1 MPTRYCPLLLS
12 VICLLWIT
20 SSYATQPQA
29 PAKPLT
35 VAVLDFGNDKS
46 GRLTADLIA
55 AQLQSPSVSVID
67 REMARAAARGAGYEG
82 SLNLSVTDARDL
94 GAATGCEFYIL
105 GDRQTLRRSP
115 SSGAPY
121 FEAYV
126 SIFIVSTNTGRLV
139 SWERPVFEAP
149 SAEAAN
155 QQLLAELQKEETR
168 QRYLTRLTRAHDE
181 EVKARRVSVE
191 HDTPIIEES
200 DQQIFGTTL
209 IRAPRPYRRLKP
221 GYPDS
226 AARADATGTVDV
238 LVELDKDG
246 EVSHADVAR
255 WAGFGLDD
263 AALNTVRQLHF
274 YPAMQGGVAIPVRVL
289 LRYNF
294 RRPK

>member
-1 MPTRYCPLLLS
+1 MPRLYQLLLPF
-12 VICLLWIT
+12 VICVLSIT
-20 SSYATQPQA
+20 SAYATQPQA
-29 PAKPLT
+29 PSRPLT
-35 VAVLDFGNDKS
+35 VAILDFGSGKS
-46 GRLTADLIA
+46 GRLAADLIA
-55 AQLQSPSVSVID
+55 GQLQSTSVSVID
-67 REMARAAARGAGYEG
+67 RDLARVAAHGARYEG
-82 SLNLSVTDARDL
+82 SLNLSVAEARDL
-94 GAATGCEFYIL
+94 GVAIGCEFYIL
-105 GDRQTLRRSP
+105 GDRQTLRRSG

-121 FEAYV
+121 FEAYA

>member
-1 MPTRYCPLLLS
+1 MLRRHQPLLLF
-12 VICLLWIT
+12 VICLLWVT
-20 SSYATQPQA
+20 SGYATQPQA
-29 PAKPLT
+29 PSKPLT
-35 VAVLDFGNDKS
+35 VAILDFGNGKL

-55 AQLQSPSVSVID
+55 SQLQSSSVSVID
-67 REMARAAARGAGYEG
+67 RDMARVAAHGASYEG
-82 SLNLSVTDARDL
+82 SLNLSVADARDL
-94 GAATGCEFYIL
+94 GVAIGCEFYIL
-105 GDRQTLRRSP
+105 GDRQTLRRSG

-121 FEAYV
+121 FEAYASV
-126 SIFIVSTNTGRLV
+126 FIVSTTTGQLIL
-139 SWERPVFEAP
+139 WERPFFEAP
-149 SAEAAN
+149 TADAAD
-155 QQLLAELQKEETR
+155 QQLSTELQKEETR
-168 QRYLTRLTRAHDE
+168 QRYLNALTRAHNE
-181 EVKARRVSVE
+181 EVEARKVSVE
-191 HDTPIIEES
+191 HDIPIIEES
-200 DQQIFGTTL
+200 DQQVVGTTL